1 MKKAIVVSTVVGA
14 MAANHAYAF
23 GINDLIGIGFRV
35 GAELAGAAVSKAV
48 DSVKESMRD
57 PEAEARAKAEEE
69 RKLAE
74 AFQKQVEQI
83 EAERNLR
90 PIDRERLILK
100 LRRQQQWAQQVQ
112 AMAEAAE
119 ARQKAERDKIF
130 TTSGFLGVVA
140 DAAMSS
146 PSAVVAQ
153 AKLMTENPA
162 WRAQQRV
169 NNEIIFAQANAQVAA
184 GIPQAKAK
192 VALAQADVLQQTGIP
207 QATMEAAV
215 EAAKAMAQAGT
226 NTHEVAAVVASASD
240 AAEVARS
247 HADSATAASEQPTA
261 STRADVG
268 KSPEA
273 DAFTPDLG
281 RRIYIEFVGSPDET
295 IKLRQRLAAN
305 GHRVVDTKDDA
316 DVAYIVEG
324 EFSIPET
331 KNHEGMTLAFGGL
344 LQSPDKP
351 IDPPAKKITGTIS
364 QGIGRFL
371 LSAAAAQGQPVPA
384 GAVPKSGVYQQEALL
399 VIARQPKDGKETRH
413 SVVKSAN
420 SESIIAAK
428 LAQESVSEL
437 YAALGI
443 DQ

>member
-1 MKKAIVVSTVVGA
+1 MKRTVVLSTIVGLI
-14 MAANHAYAF
+14 AANPAHAF
-23 GINDLIGIGFRV
+23 GVGDLIGIGLRA

-57 PEAEARAKAEEE
+57 PEAEAKAKAEQE

-83 EAERNLR
+83 EAEPNLR

-153 AKLMTENPA
+153 AKLMTENPL
-162 WRAQQRV
+162 WRAQQRL
-169 NNEIIFAQANAQVAA
+169 NNEIIFAQANAQVEA

-192 VALAQADVLQQTGIP
+192 AVLAQADMLQQTGAQKAAT
-207 QATMEAAV
+207 QAVV
-215 EAAKAMAQAGT
+215 EAAKEMAQAGT
-226 NTHEVAAVVASASD
+226 DINEAAVAIESASD
-240 AAEVARS
+240 AADVARPRLERS
-247 HADSATAASEQPTA
+247 TVTSESTAAAVQAEPN
-261 STRADVG
+261 
-268 KSPEA
+268 
-273 DAFTPDLG
+273 AFTPDLG
-281 RRIYIEFVGSPDET
+281 RRIFIEFVGSSEET
-295 IKLRQRLAAN
+295 SKLRQRLAAN
-305 GHRVVDTKDDA
+305 GHRVVETKEDA
-316 DVAYIVEG
+316 DVVYIVEG

-331 KNHEGMTLAFGGL
+331 KNHEGMTLAFGNL
-344 LQSPDKP
+344 LQSPDRA
-351 IDPPAKKITGTIS
+351 IEPPAKKITGTLS
-364 QGIGRFL
+364 QGLSRFL
-371 LSAAAAQGQPVPA
+371 LGAAAAQGQPAPA
-384 GAVPKSGVYQQEALL
+384 GAAQKSGGYQQEALL

-413 SVVKSAN
+413 SVFKSAN
-420 SESIIAAK
+420 SESIMAAT
-428 LAQESVSEL
+428 LAQELVGEL
-437 YAALGI
+437 YVALGI
-443 DQ
+443 EQ

>member
-1 MKKAIVVSTVVGA
+1 MKRTVVLSTIVGLI
-14 MAANHAYAF
+14 AANPAHAF
-23 GINDLIGIGFRV
+23 GVGDLIGIGLRA

-57 PEAEARAKAEEE
+57 PEAEAKAKAEQE

-140 DAAMSS
+140 DATMSS

-153 AKLMTENPA
+153 AKLMTENPL
-162 WRAQQRV
+162 WRAQQRL

-192 VALAQADVLQQTGIP
+192 VVLAQADMLQQTGAQKAAT
-207 QATMEAAV
+207 QAVV
-215 EAAKAMAQAGT
+215 EAAKEMAQAGT
-226 NTHEVAAVVASASD
+226 DINEAAVAIESASD
-240 AAEVARS
+240 AADVARPRLERS
-247 HADSATAASEQPTA
+247 TVTSESTAAAVQAEPN
-261 STRADVG
+261 
-268 KSPEA
+268 
-273 DAFTPDLG
+273 AFTPDLG
-281 RRIYIEFVGSPDET
+281 RRIFIEFVGSSEET
-295 IKLRQRLAAN
+295 SKLRQRLAAN
-305 GHRVVDTKDDA
+305 GHRVVETKEDA
-316 DVAYIVEG
+316 DVVYIVEG

-331 KNHEGMTLAFGGL
+331 KNHEGMTLAFGNL
-344 LQSPDKP
+344 LQSPDRA
-351 IDPPAKKITGTIS
+351 IEPPAKKITGTLS
-364 QGIGRFL
+364 QGLSRFL
-371 LSAAAAQGQPVPA
+371 LGAAAAQGQPAPA
-384 GAVPKSGVYQQEALL
+384 GAVQKSGGYQQEALL

-413 SVVKSAN
+413 SVFKSAN
-420 SESIIAAK
+420 SESIMAAT
-428 LAQESVSEL
+428 LAQELVGEL
-437 YAALGI
+437 YVALGI
-443 DQ
+443 EQ